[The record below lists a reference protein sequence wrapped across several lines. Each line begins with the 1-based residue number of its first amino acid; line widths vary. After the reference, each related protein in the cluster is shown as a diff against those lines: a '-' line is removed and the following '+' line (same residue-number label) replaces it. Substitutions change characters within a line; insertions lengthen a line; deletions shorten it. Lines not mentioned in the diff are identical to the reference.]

1 VVVLTA
7 ADLTAVVLM
16 VAAISTLAGADVFP
30 AVAAALVVAV
40 LAAVAAPTPVVE
52 DVAHAV
58 AVDPTAVAALT
69 AGAAGTMPTV
79 ILVAGCLLDP
89 RRGAVARVT
98 RLPLSIAG
106 EVLLHPGH
114 QEPAALPLA
123 TGSGTRLEAAGI
135 LLSRLRPAHR
145 LPPGTA
151 SGTRSEAAGI
161 LLQQQRAD
169 RRARGGEAQREAGMA
184 RATKHLPI
192 ALDRPH
198 PRTARRREGRQIAV
212 YLDQVQDSLSTLQ
225 ERRDR
230 RFPGAAWF
238 RI

>member
-1 VVVLTA
+1 MA
-7 ADLTAVVLM
+7 A
-16 VAAISTLAGADVFP
+16 
-30 AVAAALVVAV
+30 
-40 LAAVAAPTPVVE
+40 LAAVAALTSVVE
-52 DVAHAV
+52 DVAPAV
-58 AVDPTAVAALT
+58 ALDPTAAAALT
-69 AGAAGTMPTV
+69 AGAAGTMPAV

-98 RLPLSIAG
+98 QLPLSIAG

-114 QEPAALPLA
+114 QVLAALPLA
-123 TGSGTRLEAAGI
+123 TGSGTLLEAAGI
-135 LLSRLRPAHR
+135 LLSRQRAAHR

-151 SGTRSEAAGI
+151 NGTRSEAAGI

-169 RRARGGEAQREAGMA
+169 RRALGREAQRKAGMA
-184 RATKHLPI
+184 RATKHLRI
-192 ALDRPH
+192 GLDRA
-198 PRTARRREGRQIAV
+198 RSRMARRREGRQIAG
-212 YLDQVQDSLSTLQ
+212 YLDQVQDSVSTLQ